1 MGCLVRQR
9 IERSGPVT
17 PRRANPGVERPEMH
31 AAQLP
36 VFDHP
41 HPDATTAV
49 YTTTSPGTTI
59 TITITQA
66 HKSTMVPAA
75 SVAPANPSTSARIG
89 QE

>member
-1 MGCLVRQR
+1 MR
-9 IERSGPVT
+9 
-17 PRRANPGVERPEMH
+17 

-49 YTTTSPGTTI
+49 YTTTSPATTI
-59 TITITQA
+59 TITITINQA
-66 HKSTMVPAA
+66 HESTMAPMV